1 MTNPNSDVA
10 SPGFFQTLTS
20 FGRAFWCSNVIELLE
35 RWAYYGVRGGIAV
48 YMVAAA
54 TVGGLEFSHLQKA
67 NIFFWWAAFQSL
79 LPTVIGGHADHYGH
93 KRTVAFAIAISVV
106 GYISMALVNGYWPFF
121 IACMLVATGTAVFKP
136 GIQGILANS
145 TTKENATLGW
155 SFFYMIVN
163 IGGFTGPL
171 IAGYLRLMSWKYV
184 FITSACIHSLNFITL
199 FFFDEPDRG
208 HVAVEHNDRN
218 LVEKAS
224 RMFKEFWQVLF
235 SSLKNLFDPPLMMFL
250 AVFSG
255 FWLMFMQLFDLLPN
269 FITDWVD
276 TSAAVLFFGNLFGKE
291 SWITLGQGGQQI
303 PAEWLI
309 NLDAFAI
316 IFLMLP
322 IGWIFGRMR
331 PVAGMILGI
340 FIASAGLVVA
350 GYTMNVWICAL
361 GIFVFAIGE
370 MIASPRK
377 SEYLSMLA
385 PPGKKGLYMGYVNFP
400 QGIGWMLG
408 SSLAGPIYQYYGDK
422 TTLARQYLVENLNM
436 AKETVAQLPLDQVLP
451 TLGKALNHHSVQE
464 TTRFLFSTYHPERI
478 WFVFAAVGILSMLGM
493 LAYDMVFEKKRQQQA
508 DAHSA
513 TPVA

>member
-1 MTNPNSDVA
+1 MA
-10 SPGFFQTLTS
+10 SAIPTENAPGFFQTLTS
-20 FGRAFWCSNVIELLE
+20 FNRAFWFSNVIELLE

-48 YMVAAA
+48 YMVAAVA
-54 TVGGLEFSHLQKA
+54 VGGLEFTHLQKA

-79 LPTVIGGHADHYGH
+79 LPTVTGGYADHYGH
-93 KRTVAFAIAISVV
+93 KKTVAFAIAISVL
-106 GYISMALVNGYWPFF
+106 GYINMSMQASYWPFF
-121 IACMLVATGTAVFKP
+121 FACMMVATGTAIFKP

-145 TTKENATLGW
+145 TNKENATLGW

-163 IGGFTGPL
+163 VGGFTGPL

-208 HVAVEHNDRN
+208 HVKKINTDKN
-218 LVEKAS
+218 LSETLA
-224 RMFKEFWQVLF
+224 RTFKEFWQILF
-235 SSLKNLFDPPLMMFL
+235 SSVKNLIDPPLLMFL
-250 AVFSG
+250 IVFSG

-276 TSAAVLFFGNLFGKE
+276 TAPVAMFFGKLFGNNAWVAFAE
-291 SWITLGQGGQQI
+291 SGKQI

-316 IFLMLP
+316 IILMLP
-322 IGWIFGRMR
+322 IGWVFGRLR

-340 FIASAGLVVA
+340 FIASIGLLVA
-350 GYTMNVWICAL
+350 GYTMSVWVCSL
-361 GIFVFAIGE
+361 GILVFAVGE

-408 SSLAGPIYQYYGDK
+408 SSLAGPIYQYHGDK
-422 TTLARQYLVENLNM
+422 TTLARQYLVEKLNM
-436 AKETVAQLPLDQVLP
+436 GIDVVSQIPSDQVLP
-451 TLGKALNHHSVQE
+451 TLSKSLNHLTSRE
-464 TTRFLFSTYHPERI
+464 TTQFLFSFYHPEKI

-493 LAYDMVFEKKRQQQA
+493 LAYNLLIEKKRQKKE
-508 DAHSA
+508 
-513 TPVA
+513 

>member
-1 MTNPNSDVA
+1 MTNAQTTENPR
-10 SPGFFQTLTS
+10 GFFQTLTS
-20 FGRAFWCSNVIELLE
+20 FKRAFWVSNIIELFE

-48 YMVAAA
+48 YMVAAVA
-54 TVGGLEFSHLQKA
+54 IGGLEFTHLQKA

-79 LPTVIGGHADHYGH
+79 LPTVTGGHADHYGH
-93 KRTVAFAIAISVV
+93 KKTVAFAIAISVL
-106 GYISMALVNGYWPFF
+106 GYISMAMMTSYWPFF
-121 IACMLVATGTAVFKP
+121 FACMMVATGTAIFKP

-145 TTKENATLGW
+145 TTKDNATLGW

-163 IGGFTGPL
+163 VGGFTGPL

-208 HVAVEHNDRN
+208 HVSKVNTDKN
-218 LVEKAS
+218 LLETVV

-235 SSLKNLFDPPLMMFL
+235 NSLKNLMDPPLIMFL
-250 AVFSG
+250 VVFSG

-276 TSAAVLFFGNLFGKE
+276 TAPAAMFFGKLFGNNAWIAFAE
-291 SWITLGQGGQQI
+291 SGKQI

-322 IGWIFGRMR
+322 IGWIFGRLR
-331 PVAGMILGI
+331 PVSGMILGI

-350 GYTMNVWICAL
+350 GYTMNVWACSL
-361 GIFVFAIGE
+361 GILVFAVGE

-377 SEYLSMLA
+377 SEYLAMLA

-408 SSLAGPIYQYYGDK
+408 SSLAGPIYQFYGDK
-422 TTLARQYLVENLNM
+422 TTLARQYLVEKLNLG
-436 AKETVAQLPLDQVLP
+436 KEAVAQIPFDQVLP
-451 TLGKALNHHSVQE
+451 TLGKALNHQTSQE
-464 TTRFLFSTYHPERI
+464 TTQFLFSTYHPERI

-493 LAYDMVFEKKRQQQA
+493 LAYNLLFEKKRQEKTGETTA
-508 DAHSA
+508 SS
-513 TPVA
+513 